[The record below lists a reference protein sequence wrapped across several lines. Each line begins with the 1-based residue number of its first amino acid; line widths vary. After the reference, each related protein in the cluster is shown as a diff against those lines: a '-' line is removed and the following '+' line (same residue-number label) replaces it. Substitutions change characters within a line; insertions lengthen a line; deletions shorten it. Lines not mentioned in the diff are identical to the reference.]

1 MFDINSFDQK
11 VGKLSYYSKHRF
23 YYEITLQMSI
33 NINVYFMPHGFLTY
47 SESFLIDILF
57 LLTIFR
63 V

>member
-1 MFDINSFDQK
+1 MFDNNSFGHK
-11 VGKLSYYSKHRF
+11 VGKQSYYSKRRF

-33 NINVYFMPHGFLTY
+33 NITMYFKPHEFLTY